1 MSVITYETVFIAEPE
16 ISNDQVDQ
24 LINKI
29 KGIITANQGTLTGE
43 DRWGRRRMAY
53 AIHGHREGY
62 YAVLSFSAEP
72 GVVNAIEHLYNVTDS
87 VIRHLTTKV
96 IKSKKTFRPRKEKP
110 AGHVEGSR
118 YAGRPTTGYR
128 PRSDAPAAAKPAVA
142 EAAPAARRS
151 RRRSS
156 RSRRRNSRMTPT
168 TTAAPTQL
176 RLLQLND
183 VRLVG
188 RLTRDPEV
196 RYTPKGQAVARL
208 DMAVNRRFKDG
219 TGEWRD
225 DTTFVPVTVWREAA
239 ERCRERLKKGSPI
252 YVEGR
257 LRSTNW
263 ETKDGQKRSGME
275 VEAYRL
281 QFLAK
286 TSGEEASGGFVF
298 GETEAS
304 R

>member
-1 MSVITYETVFIAEPE
+1 
-16 ISNDQVDQ
+16 
-24 LINKI
+24 
-29 KGIITANQGTLTGE
+29 
-43 DRWGRRRMAY
+43 
-53 AIHGHREGY
+53 
-62 YAVLSFSAEP
+62 
-72 GVVNAIEHLYNVTDS
+72 
-87 VIRHLTTKV
+87 
-96 IKSKKTFRPRKEKP
+96 
-110 AGHVEGSR
+110 
-118 YAGRPTTGYR
+118 
-128 PRSDAPAAAKPAVA
+128 
-142 EAAPAARRS
+142 
-151 RRRSS
+151 
-156 RSRRRNSRMTPT
+156 MTPT
-168 TTAAPTQL
+168 TTPAQL

-219 TGEWRD
+219 MGEWRD

-263 ETKDGQKRSGME
+263 ETKDGQKRSGIE

-286 TSGEEASGGFVF
+286 NTGEEAPSGSESETEGAGEPAAVGAEMAPQAARSEPPASGGSNDDIPF
-298 GETEAS
+298 
-304 R
+304 

>member
-1 MSVITYETVFIAEPE
+1 
-16 ISNDQVDQ
+16 
-24 LINKI
+24 
-29 KGIITANQGTLTGE
+29 
-43 DRWGRRRMAY
+43 
-53 AIHGHREGY
+53 
-62 YAVLSFSAEP
+62 
-72 GVVNAIEHLYNVTDS
+72 
-87 VIRHLTTKV
+87 
-96 IKSKKTFRPRKEKP
+96 
-110 AGHVEGSR
+110 
-118 YAGRPTTGYR
+118 
-128 PRSDAPAAAKPAVA
+128 
-142 EAAPAARRS
+142 
-151 RRRSS
+151 
-156 RSRRRNSRMTPT
+156 MTP
-168 TTAAPTQL
+168 ASL
-176 RLLQLND
+176 RLLQMND

-196 RYTPKGQAVARL
+196 RYTTKGQAVARL

-263 ETKDGQKRSGME
+263 ETKDGQKRSGIE

-286 TSGEEASGGFVF
+286 MTGEESAAAQDSAGPETETTGDVPAGASNSVAEPAALGAGASSASGSTDDIPF
-298 GETEAS
+298 
-304 R
+304 

>member
-1 MSVITYETVFIAEPE
+1 
-16 ISNDQVDQ
+16 
-24 LINKI
+24 
-29 KGIITANQGTLTGE
+29 
-43 DRWGRRRMAY
+43 
-53 AIHGHREGY
+53 
-62 YAVLSFSAEP
+62 
-72 GVVNAIEHLYNVTDS
+72 
-87 VIRHLTTKV
+87 
-96 IKSKKTFRPRKEKP
+96 
-110 AGHVEGSR
+110 
-118 YAGRPTTGYR
+118 
-128 PRSDAPAAAKPAVA
+128 
-142 EAAPAARRS
+142 
-151 RRRSS
+151 
-156 RSRRRNSRMTPT
+156 MTPT

-263 ETKDGQKRSGME
+263 ETKDGQKRSGIE

-286 TSGEEASGGFVF
+286 TESGGSGSSEGDNEAP
-298 GETEAS
+298 GEMPSSSAAVAEPTAS
-304 R
+304 SGSNDDIPF

>member
-1 MSVITYETVFIAEPE
+1 MI
-16 ISNDQVDQ
+16 
-24 LINKI
+24 
-29 KGIITANQGTLTGE
+29 
-43 DRWGRRRMAY
+43 
-53 AIHGHREGY
+53 
-62 YAVLSFSAEP
+62 
-72 GVVNAIEHLYNVTDS
+72 
-87 VIRHLTTKV
+87 
-96 IKSKKTFRPRKEKP
+96 
-110 AGHVEGSR
+110 
-118 YAGRPTTGYR
+118 
-128 PRSDAPAAAKPAVA
+128 
-142 EAAPAARRS
+142 
-151 RRRSS
+151 
-156 RSRRRNSRMTPT
+156 
-168 TTAAPTQL
+168 PTQL

-208 DMAVNRRFKDG
+208 DLAVNRRFKDG

-263 ETKDGQKRSGME
+263 ETKDGQKRSGIE

-286 TSGEEASGGFVF
+286 MTGEEAPASSEADAESPAEPAAVGADSSAGSAITEPAAAGGSNDDIPF
-298 GETEAS
+298 
-304 R
+304 

>member
-1 MSVITYETVFIAEPE
+1 
-16 ISNDQVDQ
+16 
-24 LINKI
+24 
-29 KGIITANQGTLTGE
+29 
-43 DRWGRRRMAY
+43 
-53 AIHGHREGY
+53 
-62 YAVLSFSAEP
+62 
-72 GVVNAIEHLYNVTDS
+72 
-87 VIRHLTTKV
+87 
-96 IKSKKTFRPRKEKP
+96 
-110 AGHVEGSR
+110 
-118 YAGRPTTGYR
+118 
-128 PRSDAPAAAKPAVA
+128 
-142 EAAPAARRS
+142 
-151 RRRSS
+151 
-156 RSRRRNSRMTPT
+156 MTPT
-168 TTAAPTQL
+168 TATPL

-208 DMAVNRRFKDG
+208 DLAVNRRFKDG

-239 ERCRERLKKGSPI
+239 ERCRERLKKGSPL

-257 LRSTNW
+257 LRSTHW

-286 TSGEEASGGFVF
+286 MTGDEAPAPGDSNESEADPSGGAPVAEPAAIGAESSAPGSGSTDDIPF
-298 GETEAS
+298 
-304 R
+304 